1 MDEIVLTRDYEEK
14 HIVETLETVNRTVS
28 EISAEV
34 AQMKKDIDNMW
45 DQYFAGDVEIW
56 VSLHNTIA
64 MYETQTRSLSK
75 YERAARKPYFG
86 RIVFTDESLGTRES
100 LYIGRCGINRDL
112 TTQLVA
118 DWRAPI
124 SNVYYENGLGEC
136 SFLSP
141 DGDDINLNLEL
152 KRTFDI
158 EGGRLL
164 GYVDSEVVANDDLLT
179 KYLSKNKQAVLGEIV
194 ATIQKEQNDI
204 IRRSAFKNVIVQGA
218 AGSGKTTVA
227 MHRISYILYNYAERI
242 TPDRF
247 YIIGSNRMLL
257 NYITGVLP
265 ELDVDGVRQMT
276 MEEMFV
282 HILGDLWDEEK
293 HHIATGPAGMN
304 GQTSGTAQKGTTARF
319 EKLEEYCRQV
329 ENRDIRAE
337 DVVLNRDCFTEGVT
351 DGKTGV
357 FDRSEQKGTAD
368 YLKRVKGIQKYQDYA
383 SCTRLLP
390 TDYVRRLISE
400 NPEVSVQRK
409 IDILN
414 DKLTDNLEFEFTSHA
429 SRYTAKEHDAI
440 VKYFKGWFGKPEYN
454 GDLFGMYE
462 EFLRETGDT
471 QTLADIAKGKG
482 YDVYDL
488 ACLAYI
494 YKRVF
499 EKNPL
504 LVDYHIV
511 IDEAQDYGMTAFRAL
526 KFCFANCTYTIMGDV
541 SQNIRYDSGINNWDE
556 LRGLLLTKDG
566 DAFCTLRKSYRN
578 TVEISEFATQI
589 LDHGDFEVYP
599 VEPIIRH
606 GDEPCILKVEADEAV
621 NTIVEMCRT
630 WQQEERN
637 TIAIVCRDFEESER
651 VSGLLKK
658 AGLELLDSSL
668 ETAEFG
674 NGVMVLPV
682 YLTKGLEFD
691 AVLIY
696 EPTREAYP
704 VDDRHAKLLY
714 VAATRALHELCVVC
728 SGELT
733 GLIADKVPADKIR
746 HVVDADPVT
755 ETETMTPGEKAKL
768 ERKRKMADDEY
779 VKSKLLS
786 NATDRMVKSELGK
799 VSEGYSVE
807 TVGAGYK
814 GMSPEKIAEIKTEKT
829 TEKAAENTPEKTP
842 EEVTGLSGD
851 AGKIFAAKAPEDF
864 ITPAG
869 HASPAL
875 ITRWV
880 TKQNNGIY
888 VQSAYGILRICPIAA
903 GVIRLT
909 FVRGSSFKAED
920 SPKLKPFSMLK
931 NFKWRDTGKIVEVST
946 DRITL
951 NIDRQ
956 TGAIIYKDGK
966 GRELLREKNQE
977 PRVIV
982 GNGDRAVSFINL
994 MPNKNRTYHAYER
1007 ASGNMKYIGDAALM
1021 ITPDDGTFPLVLV
1034 KDMLGIMVA
1043 SNQRTAFN
1051 NLAGYGTSLV
1061 TGGEVLDY
1069 FFMVGT
1075 TEELI
1080 SYYNKLML

>member
-1 MDEIVLTRDYEEK
+1 MDEIVLTRDHEEK
-14 HIVETLETVNRTVS
+14 YIVETLDIVNKTVS
-28 EISAEV
+28 EISADV
-34 AQMKKDIDNMW
+34 KQMKQDIDNMW

-56 VSLHNTIA
+56 VPLHNTMA
-64 MYETQTRSLSK
+64 MHETQSKALSR
-75 YERAARKPYFG
+75 YERAAKKPYFG
-86 RIVFTDESLGTRES
+86 RIVFTDEATGVRES
-100 LYIGRCGINRDL
+100 LYIGRCGINKNL
-112 TTQLVA
+112 TTQIVA

-141 DGDDINLNLEL
+141 DGDDINLDLEL

-158 EGGRLL
+158 ENGKLL
-164 GYVDSEVVANDDLLT
+164 GFVDSEVVANDDLLT
-179 KYLSKNKQAVLGEIV
+179 KYLSRNKQAVLGEIV

-204 IRRSAFKNVIVQGA
+204 IRRTAFKNVIVQGA

-227 MHRISYILYNYAERI
+227 MHRISYILYNYADRI

-247 YIIGSNRMLL
+247 YIIGSNKMLL

-265 ELDVDGVRQMT
+265 ELDVEGVRQMT

-282 HILGDLWDEEK
+282 NILGDLWDEEK
-293 HHIATGPAGMN
+293 HHIAGLAAGAAE
-304 GQTSGTAQKGTTARF
+304 TAVHNAEKGTTARF
-319 EKLEEYCRQV
+319 GKLEEYCRAI
-329 ENRDIRAE
+329 EKRDIRIE

-351 DGKTGV
+351 NGKTGV
-357 FDRSEQKGTAD
+357 FDRSEQNKTAD
-368 YLKRVKGIQKYQDYA
+368 YLKSVNGVQKYKDYS

-390 TDYVRRLISE
+390 ADYVKRLLAE
-400 NPEVSVQRK
+400 NPDVSVQRK

-414 DKLTDNLEFEFTSHA
+414 DKLTDNLEFEFSSHA
-429 SRYTAKEHDAI
+429 SRYTQKEHDAI
-440 VKYFKGWFGKPEYN
+440 TKHFKGWFGKSEYV

-462 EFLRETGDT
+462 EFLRGIGDT
-471 QTLADIAKGKG
+471 ATLAAIAGGSG

-499 EKNPL
+499 EKTPL

-526 KFCFANCTYTIMGDV
+526 NFCFANCTYTIMGDV

-556 LRGLLLTKDG
+556 LRGLLLTRDG

-578 TVEISEFATQI
+578 TVEISNFATQI

-606 GDEPCILKVEADEAV
+606 GDEPCVLNVGSDEVV

-630 WQQEERN
+630 WQQEDHN
-637 TIAIVCRDFEESER
+637 TIAIVCRDGDEADEASK
-651 VSGLLKK
+651 LLRE
-658 AGLELLDSSL
+658 AGLELLDSSQ

-674 NGVMVLPV
+674 NGIMVLPV

-696 EPTREAYP
+696 EPTRDAYP

-714 VAATRALHELCVVC
+714 VAATRALHELCIVC
-728 SGELT
+728 SGDMT
-733 GLIADKVPADKIR
+733 GLIADKVPEDKIR

-779 VKSKLLS
+779 VKSQLLS
-786 NATDRMVKSELGK
+786 DATDRMIKSEAGK
-799 VSEGYSVE
+799 VSAGYSVE
-807 TVGAGYK
+807 TVGNGYRGFSK
-814 GMSPEKIAEIKTEKT
+814 EQIDELI
-829 TEKAAENTPEKTP
+829 EKAEAKQKTSAADSTQS
-842 EEVTGLSGD
+842 E
-851 AGKIFAAKAPEDF
+851 AGPKTLDGIFAKSASETF
-864 ITPAG
+864 ITPPG
-869 HASPAL
+869 HAAPAL

-888 VQSAYGILRICPIAA
+888 VQSGYGILRICPIAA

-909 FVRGSSFKAED
+909 FVRGSSFKVED
-920 SPKLKPFSMLK
+920 SPKLRQFSMLK
-931 NFKWRDTGKIVEVST
+931 SFKWRDTGKIVEVST

-951 NIDRQ
+951 SLDRQ
-956 TGAIIYKDGK
+956 TGAILYKDGK

-982 GNGDRAVSFINL
+982 GSDAKAKGFVNF
-994 MPNKNRTYHAYER
+994 MPSRTRTFHAYDHATE
-1007 ASGNMKYIGDAALM
+1007 NLKYVGDTAM
-1021 ITPDDGTFPLVLV
+1021 YVTPDDGALPMVIV
-1034 KDMLGIMVA
+1034 KDSMGILPV
-1043 SNQRTAFN
+1043 NTVKTAFN
-1051 NLAGYGTSLV
+1051 NLAGFGTSLV
-1061 TGGEVLDY
+1061 TEGDVVDY

-1075 TEELI
+1075 TDELI
-1080 SYYNKLML
+1080 SYYKKLVV